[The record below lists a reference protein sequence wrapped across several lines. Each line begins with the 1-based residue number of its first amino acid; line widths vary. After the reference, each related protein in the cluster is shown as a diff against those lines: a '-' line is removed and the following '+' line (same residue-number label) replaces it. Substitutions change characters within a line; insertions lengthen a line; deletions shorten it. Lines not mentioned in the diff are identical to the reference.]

1 MATCFVIQPFDDGGK
16 FDKRYTDVFAPAI
29 RDAGL
34 DPYRVDTDA
43 TASIPIDEIQNGIR
57 RASLCFVDITLD
69 NPNVWFELG
78 YALASDKEICL
89 VCSEERT
96 GKYPFDVQ
104 HRTITKY
111 RVELK
116 GDFELLQS
124 RITER
129 LKATMDKSA
138 TLAAI
143 EAHSLIK
150 EPEGLL
156 QHEMIVLCSIVENR
170 RGPGLSAGGVSH
182 TTLRDELERLGYN
195 NLALNIGIDGL
206 MERGMITFEERE
218 EYNGN
223 YTETYTLYN
232 LHTEGMKW
240 VSRNYERLNLK
251 IGPRLTKE
259 AEKKPVDLDDD
270 IPF

>member
-1 MATCFVIQPFDDGGK
+1 VIQPFDDGGK

-34 DPYRVDTDA
+34 DPYRVDADPTV
-43 TASIPIDEIQNGIR
+43 SIPIEEIQNGIR
-57 RASLCFVDITLD
+57 RASLCFADITLD

-111 RVELK
+111 RVESK
-116 GDFELLQS
+116 RDFETLQS
-124 RITER
+124 RITDR
-129 LKATMDKSA
+129 LKAMIDKSVA
-138 TLAAI
+138 LAAI
-143 EAHSLIK
+143 NAQSPIK
-150 EPEGLL
+150 EPDGLL
-156 QHEMIVLCSIVENR
+156 QHEMMVLCSIVENR
-170 RGPGLSAGGVSH
+170 RGPGMSAGGVSH
-182 TTLRDELERLGYN
+182 VTLREDLERLGYN
-195 NLALNIGIDGL
+195 NLALNIGIAGL
-206 MERGMITFEERE
+206 IEHGMITFEEGE

-232 LHTEGMKW
+232 LQPEGMKW
-240 VSRNYERLNLK
+240 VTRNYDRFNLK
-251 IGPRLTKE
+251 AAPRPERKTPLKD
-259 AEKKPVDLDDD
+259 VDDE

>member
-1 MATCFVIQPFDDGGK
+1 
-16 FDKRYTDVFAPAI
+16 
-29 RDAGL
+29 
-34 DPYRVDTDA
+34 
-43 TASIPIDEIQNGIR
+43 
-57 RASLCFVDITLD
+57 
-69 NPNVWFELG
+69 
-78 YALASDKEICL
+78 
-89 VCSEERT
+89 
-96 GKYPFDVQ
+96 
-104 HRTITKY
+104 
-111 RVELK
+111 VESK

-143 EAHSLIK
+143 EAHSPIK

-182 TTLRDELERLGYN
+182 VTLREELERLGYN

-206 MERGMITFEERE
+206 IERGMITFEE
-218 EYNGN
+218 EYNGQ

-232 LHTEGMKW
+232 LQPEGMKW

-259 AEKKPVDLDDD
+259 VKSKSVGFDDD